1 MADPIDLSSS
11 IAAVV
16 DGSLGRGRAVAIAYV
31 DEDGAPAISYRGST
45 QVYSNDQLAIW
56 ARKQDSGI
64 AAAIAKNPQVALVF
78 LDPEGDPAYLNIRGR
93 AHVDPSANDKV
104 YSSMIQGE
112 RDQDPD
118 RNGVAIVIDV
128 DSVAGGGSGGY
139 FQQAR

>member
-1 MADPIDLSSS
+1 MADPIDLTSN
-11 IAAVV
+11 IAGVV
-16 DGSLGRGRAVAIAYV
+16 DGAAARGRALAVAYV
-31 DEDGAPAISYRGST
+31 DADGSPAISFRGST
-45 QVYSNDQLAIW
+45 QVLSGDQLAIW
-56 ARKQDSGI
+56 ARKADSGL
-64 AAAIAKNPQVALVF
+64 AAAIAKNPNVALVF

-93 AHVDPSANDKV
+93 AHVDPAANDKV

-118 RNGVAIVIDV
+118 RNGVAVIIDV